1 MKKSILLFLTLLAAW
16 GILTGCERSALP
28 AQATPGPLPT
38 PRIASAAMT
47 TPTPVSAT
55 ATLPPA
61 PSPTAT
67 SAPSATPAGPTATPA
82 PIDPADAAAIAQIE
96 SGKALLVESGKLMP
110 FYRAQRELRSYQ
122 TINWTYIIDAQTHQI
137 VEILPVHETAASEAG
152 SLSPAELEQT
162 ARQFIARAAPAT
174 QLEGL
179 RPNHSSQTTNYLFR
193 WEDHTAHVMEDG
205 FTYPYIQ
212 VALNASGQMLNY
224 FNTLV
229 FNQ

>member
-1 MKKSILLFLTLLAAW
+1 MKKTILFLLTLLAAW

-61 PSPTAT
+61 PS
-67 SAPSATPAGPTATPA
+67 ATPTGPTATPA

-122 TINWTYIIDAQTHQI
+122 TINWTYIIDVQTHRI
-137 VEILPVHETAASEAG
+137 VEVLPVHETAASEGG
-152 SLSPAELEQT
+152 SLSPAELEQA
-162 ARQFIARAAPAT
+162 ARQFIAKAAPGT
-174 QLEGL
+174 TFDGL

-193 WEDHTAHVMEDG
+193 WEDHTAHVLEDG

-224 FNTLV
+224 FNTLI

>member
-1 MKKSILLFLTLLAAW
+1 VKKTILFLLTLLAVW

-47 TPTPVSAT
+47 TPTAVSAT
-55 ATLPPA
+55 ATPPPA
-61 PSPTAT
+61 PSPTLP
-67 SAPSATPAGPTATPA
+67 APSATPAGPTATSA
-82 PIDPADAAAIAQIE
+82 PNDPADAAAIAQIE

-122 TINWTYIIDAQTHQI
+122 TINWTYIIDVQTHQI
-137 VEILPVHETAASEAG
+137 VEVLPVHETAAGEGG
-152 SLSPAELEQT
+152 SLSPAELEQA
-162 ARQFIARAAPAT
+162 ARQFIAKAAPGT
-174 QLEGL
+174 TFDGL
-179 RPNHSSQTTNYLFR
+179 RPNHSSQTTNFLFR